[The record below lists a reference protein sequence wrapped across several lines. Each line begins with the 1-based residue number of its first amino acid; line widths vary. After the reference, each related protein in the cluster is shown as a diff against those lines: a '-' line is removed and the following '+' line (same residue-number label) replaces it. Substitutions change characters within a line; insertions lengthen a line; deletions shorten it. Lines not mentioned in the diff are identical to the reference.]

1 MEARYERNIP
11 ALTEEE
17 CASIQ
22 CALCVK
28 LLTGRQVRSG
38 TIYYFDLLH
47 HEFEEIP
54 MV

>member
-1 MEARYERNIP
+1 MEARYERNTP
-11 ALTEEE
+11 AL